1 MVISQVKVIFD
12 ASGVRT
18 FTVPRSVAMMKIS
31 LESGTVTVEGRMTKD
46 EPYTQLSGVKAN
58 LDVSETAE
66 VGITTYEVS
75 GMYSIK
81 LTNNGAP
88 EDGVV
93 STLIG

>member
-12 ASGVRT
+12 ASGVRS
-18 FTVPRSVAMMKIS
+18 FNVPRSVAMMKIS

-66 VGITTYEVS
+66 AGITTYEVS

>member
-1 MVISQVKVIFD
+1 MVISQVKVKF
-12 ASGVRT
+12 ANNEREFFVS
-18 FTVPRSVAMMKIS
+18 RSVAMMKIS
-31 LESGTVTVEGRMTKD
+31 LPSGAVKVEGRMTK
-46 EPYTQLSGVKAN
+46 EEQYIQLSGVKAN
-58 LDVSETAE
+58 LDVSDTAE
-66 VGITTYEVS
+66 AGITTYEVA

>member
-1 MVISQVKVIFD
+1 MVISQVKVKF
-12 ASGVRT
+12 ANNEREFFVS
-18 FTVPRSVAMMKIS
+18 RSVAMMKIS
-31 LESGTVTVEGRMTKD
+31 LPSGAVKVEGRMTK
-46 EPYTQLSGVKAN
+46 EEQYVQLSGVKAD
-58 LDVSETAE
+58 LDVSDTAE
-66 VGITTYEVS
+66 AGITTYEVA

>member
-1 MVISQVKVIFD
+1 MVISQIKVKFANNEREFFV
-12 ASGVRT
+12 S
-18 FTVPRSVAMMKIS
+18 RSVAMMKIS
-31 LESGTVTVEGRMTKD
+31 LPSGAVKVEGRMTK
-46 EPYTQLSGVKAN
+46 EEQYVQLSGVKAN
-58 LDVSETAE
+58 LDVSDTAE
-66 VGITTYEVS
+66 AGITTYEVA

>member
-1 MVISQVKVIFD
+1 MIISQVKVKF
-12 ASGVRT
+12 ANNEREFFVS
-18 FTVPRSVAMMKIS
+18 RSVAMMKIS
-31 LESGTVTVEGRMTKD
+31 LPSGAVKVEGRMTK
-46 EPYTQLSGVKAN
+46 EEQYVQLSGVKAN
-58 LDVSETAE
+58 LDVSDTAE
-66 VGITTYEVS
+66 AGITTYEVA

>member
-1 MVISQVKVIFD
+1 MVISQVKVKF
-12 ASGVRT
+12 ANNEREFFVS
-18 FTVPRSVAMMKIS
+18 RSVAMMKIS
-31 LESGTVTVEGRMTKD
+31 LPSGAIKVEGRMTK
-46 EPYTQLSGVKAN
+46 EEQYVQLSGVKAN
-58 LDVSETAE
+58 LDVSDTAE
-66 VGITTYEVS
+66 AGITTYEVA

>member
-1 MVISQVKVIFD
+1 MVISQVKVKF
-12 ASGVRT
+12 ANNEREFFVS
-18 FTVPRSVAMMKIS
+18 RSVAMMKIS
-31 LESGTVTVEGRMTKD
+31 LPSGAVKVEGRMTK
-46 EPYTQLSGVKAN
+46 EEQYVELSDVKAN
-58 LDVSETAE
+58 LDVSDTAE
-66 VGITTYEVS
+66 AGITTYEVA

>member
-1 MVISQVKVIFD
+1 MVISQVKVKF
-12 ASGVRT
+12 ANNEREFFVS
-18 FTVPRSVAMMKIS
+18 RSVAMMKIS
-31 LESGTVTVEGRMTKD
+31 LPSGVVKVEGRMTK
-46 EPYTQLSGVKAN
+46 EEQYVQLSGVKAN
-58 LDVSETAE
+58 LDVSDTAE
-66 VGITTYEVS
+66 AGITTYEVA

>member
-1 MVISQVKVIFD
+1 MVISQVKVKF
-12 ASGVRT
+12 ANSEREFFVS
-18 FTVPRSVAMMKIS
+18 RSVAMMKIS
-31 LESGTVTVEGRMTKD
+31 LPSGAVKVEGRMTK
-46 EPYTQLSGVKAN
+46 EEQYVQLSGVKAN
-58 LDVSETAE
+58 LDVSDIAE
-66 VGITTYEVS
+66 AGITTYEVA